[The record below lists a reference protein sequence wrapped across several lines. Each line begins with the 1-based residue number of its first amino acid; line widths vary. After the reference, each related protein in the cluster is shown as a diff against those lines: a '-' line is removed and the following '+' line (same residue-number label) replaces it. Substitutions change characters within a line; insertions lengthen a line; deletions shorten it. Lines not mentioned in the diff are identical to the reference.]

1 MRDFGSSVLTWS
13 HRTLTVAV
21 GRGSRLLTHLAPG
34 SGRGGRPAEQG
45 RVGTSD
51 LAVSSGDSRQQS
63 DAAPAASHARETAP
77 PPAAQRQRPVAARR
91 ATTAPVAPAVVR
103 SWANEQGIQVS
114 DRGQIPRPVMERYLA
129 EVVRTV

>member
-1 MRDFGSSVLTWS
+1 MRELGSSVLTWS

-51 LAVSSGDSRQQS
+51 LAVSSGDSQQS
-63 DAAPAASHARETAP
+63 DAAPAAGHARETAST
-77 PPAAQRQRPVAARR
+77 PAAQRQRPVAARR
-91 ATTAPVAPAVVR
+91 TRTAPVAPAVVR

-129 EVVRTV
+129 EVGTV

>member
-21 GRGSRLLTHLAPG
+21 GRGSRLLARLAPG
-34 SGRGGRPAEQG
+34 SGSGGSRTAQG
-45 RVGTSD
+45 RLGTSD
-51 LAVSSGDSRQQS
+51 LAVSNGDSQQS
-63 DAAPAASHARETAP
+63 DAAPAASRVRETAP
-77 PPAAQRQRPVAARR
+77 TPAAQRQRPVAARR

-114 DRGQIPRPVMERYLA
+114 DRGRFPDR
-129 EVVRTV
+129 

>member
-13 HRTLTVAV
+13 HRTLTLAV
-21 GRGSRLLTHLAPG
+21 GRGSRLLARLAPG
-34 SGRGGRPAEQG
+34 SDSGGRRTEQG

-51 LAVSSGDSRQQS
+51 LAVSSGDTQQS
-63 DAAPAASHARETAP
+63 DAAPAASRARETAP
-77 PPAAQRQRPVAARR
+77 TPAAQRQRPVAARR